1 MFWLAAALALLF
13 LIIAVYFAWRYH
25 RERGKWDR
33 ILGVLAHE
41 LRTPIHGLIGLHFQL
56 GKTLLAPEQKE
67 ITQSLFQTSQLLK
80 STVDKLLHYS
90 KRNQRGLGST
100 RVWTELDELLK
111 TWKELVR
118 PLIIQE
124 EMELEIR
131 SDFPPGLIV
140 QVAGDTVI
148 QFLLYTAE
156 LIIKEKKSRILR
168 LAVGEF
174 QGRLFFRF
182 SFGEKNLP
190 PFSLLNPLKSNLLA
204 GQSLRQS
211 IAQYLLVEILKDLRI
226 KILDVGHF
234 SLPAGIRAALSA
246 RDSCQFALWN
256 QDGFWTV
263 EVSLYLKKRGWE
275 MRPKDKISPDTW
287 IFAAVPRGR
296 ELHKWFREVDF
307 PPFYKH
313 IILLTKQPQ
322 SFELG
327 PRIFCFSLPFVGK
340 DLHSFIQKIDHTP
353 YTSIQPTRP
362 PEQGNI
368 LLVDDNQLNRSYFT
382 SLLESRGYS
391 VTEADSGAQAQEA
404 LGGNRTFDYLFLD
417 IQMPV
422 MNGFTFLVWLRKTHP
437 DFSGKIIA
445 LTADQ
450 SFEIQSRIHREDFDF
465 VLAKPLFPGDLDE
478 VFGRSA
484 NPQRSETQGFI
495 GQFPYRGGVRWQ
507 EGLERCN
514 FNESLYIGLLKKIL
528 SGFHPGGCVEGRT

>member
-190 PFSLLNPLKSNLLA
+190 PF
-204 GQSLRQS
+204 
-211 IAQYLLVEILKDLRI
+211 
-226 KILDVGHF
+226 
-234 SLPAGIRAALSA
+234 LS
-246 RDSCQFALWN
+246 
-256 QDGFWTV
+256 
-263 EVSLYLKKRGWE
+263 
-275 MRPKDKISPDTW
+275 
-287 IFAAVPRGR
+287 
-296 ELHKWFREVDF
+296 
-307 PPFYKH
+307 
-313 IILLTKQPQ
+313 
-322 SFELG
+322 
-327 PRIFCFSLPFVGK
+327 
-340 DLHSFIQKIDHTP
+340 
-353 YTSIQPTRP
+353 
-362 PEQGNI
+362 
-368 LLVDDNQLNRSYFT
+368 
-382 SLLESRGYS
+382 
-391 VTEADSGAQAQEA
+391 
-404 LGGNRTFDYLFLD
+404 
-417 IQMPV
+417 
-422 MNGFTFLVWLRKTHP
+422 
-437 DFSGKIIA
+437 
-445 LTADQ
+445 
-450 SFEIQSRIHREDFDF
+450 
-465 VLAKPLFPGDLDE
+465 
-478 VFGRSA
+478 
-484 NPQRSETQGFI
+484 
-495 GQFPYRGGVRWQ
+495 
-507 EGLERCN
+507 
-514 FNESLYIGLLKKIL
+514 
-528 SGFHPGGCVEGRT
+528 